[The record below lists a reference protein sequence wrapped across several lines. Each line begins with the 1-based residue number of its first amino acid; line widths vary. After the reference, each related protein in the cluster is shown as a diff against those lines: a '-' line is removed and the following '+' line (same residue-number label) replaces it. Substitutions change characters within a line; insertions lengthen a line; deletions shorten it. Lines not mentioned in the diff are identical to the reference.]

1 MYTHAR
7 SSPGSHPRQDEEGG
21 SGHRSEPEG
30 PALSRSRTPRNAGRI
45 CPRLG
50 RLQSVCALC
59 VVGAVLLLQAPAASA
74 YLVKSHLYWE
84 RVGAFPHY
92 LTTTAGAAGSWP
104 KSQLCYNGPDC
115 GKNTPEY
122 QCNSDCGNPNIGL
135 KDKNKYP
142 KAFLIRFVSW
152 HLAAHNW
159 LAVPR
164 LVQSLMPNCSMC
176 FCRMC
181 FCGQVID
188 VVVDIRMWA
197 DVFNAIKPTLNSIT
211 QIGTFCRDLAMPLDA
226 PDNCE
231 AELPFFV
238 MNITNEGQEGYVYMQ
253 HTSMWDYSRGS
264 GAGK

>member
-1 MYTHAR
+1 VRGGRRAPAAGAC
-7 SSPGSHPRQDEEGG
+7 SLCVPRQVSPILGACW
-21 SGHRSEPEG
+21 RF
-30 PALSRSRTPRNAGRI
+30 PALSHHYGR
-45 CPRLG
+45 G
-50 RLQSVCALC
+50 RRELAKI
-59 VVGAVLLLQAPAASA
+59 AALLQRPG
-74 YLVKSHLYWE
+74 L
-84 RVGAFPHY
+84 R
-92 LTTTAGAAGSWP
+92 
-104 KSQLCYNGPDC
+104 Q
-115 GKNTPEY
+115 NTPEY

>member
-1 MYTHAR
+1 
-7 SSPGSHPRQDEEGG
+7 
-21 SGHRSEPEG
+21 
-30 PALSRSRTPRNAGRI
+30 
-45 CPRLG
+45 
-50 RLQSVCALC
+50 
-59 VVGAVLLLQAPAASA
+59 VVGAALLLQAPAASA

-159 LAVPR
+159 LVAPR
-164 LVQSLMPNCSMC
+164 LVQSLMPDAPRSHV
-176 FCRMC
+176 FC
-181 FCGQVID
+181 FCGSRQVID

-197 DVFNAIKPTLNSIT
+197 DVFVEIKPTLNSIAK
-211 QIGTFCRDLAMPLDA
+211 IGTFCRDLAMPLDA

-238 MNITNEGQEGYVYMQ
+238 MNITNEGEEGYVYMQ
-253 HTSMWDYSRGS
+253 HTSMWDYSTGS